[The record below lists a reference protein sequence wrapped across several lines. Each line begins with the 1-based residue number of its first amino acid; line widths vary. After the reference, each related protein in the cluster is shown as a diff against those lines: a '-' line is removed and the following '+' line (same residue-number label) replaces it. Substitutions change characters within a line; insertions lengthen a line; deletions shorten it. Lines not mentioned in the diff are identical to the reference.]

1 MIKGLIVDWGGVLT
15 DSIAD
20 PFEAWAI
27 EEGIDYPHYQGVL
40 TELLGSQAPTGL
52 DQNPI
57 HALERGELAN
67 LEFEKLLATRLR
79 RSDGATVSH
88 EGMLARMFSKLQHA
102 PDMNALV
109 RRARGLGIRTGLLSN
124 SWGNQYP
131 REMWEGMFDAVLIS
145 GEVGLRK
152 PEPEI
157 YFLAAEKVGLKTS
170 ECVFVDDLAINV
182 RGAVSVGM
190 VGVHHKTYE
199 STLLELEAI
208 LSVSLS

>member
-15 DSIAD
+15 GSAVD

-27 EEGIDYPHYQGVL
+27 EDGIDYPHYQSVL
-40 TELLGSQAPTGL
+40 AELLGGDLPSEQL
-52 DQNPI
+52 NPI

-67 LEFEKLLATRLR
+67 LEFEKLLAERLR
-79 RSDGATVSH
+79 RSDGAPIEH

-109 RRARGLGIRTGLLSN
+109 RRAHGLGMKTALLSN
-124 SWGNQYP
+124 SWGNDYP
-131 REMWEGMFDAVLIS
+131 RELWDEMFDEVLIS
-145 GEVGLRK
+145 GEIGLRK

-157 YFLAAEKVGLKTS
+157 YLLAAERLGLMPS
-170 ECVFVDDLAINV
+170 ECVFVDDLATNI
-182 RGAVSVGM
+182 RGAVAVGM
-190 VGVHHKTYE
+190 VGIHHKTYE